1 MRLWELKLSA
11 ATLSLAAFST
21 REGIAIMQITV
32 TTANDHRVRTVQTAM
47 SNTLGIDSQVDM
59 LAPGGSTSSSS
70 GSCCSCSTC
79 AVVAQP
85 GN

>member
-1 MRLWELKLSA
+1 
-11 ATLSLAAFST
+11 
-21 REGIAIMQITV
+21 MQITV
-32 TTANDHRVRTVQTAM
+32 KTIKDHRVRTVQTAM
-47 SNTLGIDSQVDM
+47 SSALGIGSQVDM

-85 GN
+85 HD

>member
-1 MRLWELKLSA
+1 
-11 ATLSLAAFST
+11 
-21 REGIAIMQITV
+21 MQITV
-32 TTANDHRVRTVQTAM
+32 TTVNDHRVRTVQTAM
-47 SNTLGIDSQVDM
+47 SNTLGIGSQVGM